1 LSGGSSIPT
10 DISGNSSFRTAY
22 QSKLRFLAK
31 TALDMSYAIDPG
43 GGPTIVYKMLRGRI
57 YIVGEIPRVTMADR
71 LKMLDK
77 QA

>member
-1 LSGGSSIPT
+1 M
-10 DISGNSSFRTAY
+10 DY
-22 QSKLRFLAK
+22 QIKWWVRFLLRFRFPH
-31 TALDMSYAIDPG
+31 YAIDPG